1 MDVQGIIGFIIVTI
15 ALVSV
20 YAYVASLVHGKI
32 KKLGKEKSPVDQIL
46 KEVLK
51 IEDED
56 EDEDELPVQKV
67 SMPPAI
73 KKERFVEDIVDEEKF
88 SFHSSI
94 ESMKKRS
101 AIEERALRISLPIAE
116 ELASEKFRKK
126 KQETFV
132 SKHKTSDFI
141 FELGKKNPK
150 AALMISYEI
159 MSLPVSLRKTKSLW
173 QK

>member
-46 KEVLK
+46 KEVLE
-51 IEDED
+51 IEDE
-56 EDEDELPVQKV
+56 EEELPVQKV
-67 SMPPAI
+67 SMPPSV

-101 AIEERALRISLPIAE
+101 SIEERALRISLPIAE

-126 KQETFV
+126 GQETLV
-132 SKHKTSDFI
+132 GKHKTSDFI

-159 MSLPVSLRKTKSLW
+159 MSLPVSLRKTKPLW
-173 QK
+173 KK